1 MDPSQARI
9 SRVSSASPAPEQL
22 STARLETFKIVSTI
36 TEFSSF
42 FVCLYHISNLYQLAE
57 QLSFWLTDRINPE
70 SKDGAEQPGAV
81 QLSMFW
87 YRFGRHRQDKRLGR
101 ILQVVLQVNI
111 SVSRPGAAHRPS
123 EQPSLPAR
131 PTSNGLPVAVAQQP
145 VNKVP
150 AQVAVQVVRPR
161 NLPRLLRLS
170 ILSPP
175 SPSLYQPSSHMQPS
189 SPNHL
194 RALAILLIS
203 TALLLT
209 ACLQVI
215 SCGPLALVRPTFI
228 SKMFMKM
235 CLLGYWDR

>member
-1 MDPSQARI
+1 MIIFQTCTSSRSSLASGSLIGSTLKARMEPSSQVLYSCLCSGTDLVA
-9 SRVSSASPAPEQL
+9 
-22 STARLETFKIVSTI
+22 TDK
-36 TEFSSF
+36 
-42 FVCLYHISNLYQLAE
+42 FV
-57 QLSFWLTDRINPE
+57 
-70 SKDGAEQPGAV
+70 
-81 QLSMFW
+81 
-87 YRFGRHRQDKRLGR
+87 GR

-150 AQVAVQVVRPR
+150 TQVVEYDQVVEYIVVRPR
-161 NLPRLLRLS
+161 NIPRLLRLS
-170 ILSPP
+170 LLSPP
-175 SPSLYQPSSHMQPS
+175 SPSLYQPNSHMQPS

-194 RALAILLIS
+194 RALATLLIS

-215 SCGPLALVRPTFI
+215 S
-228 SKMFMKM
+228 
-235 CLLGYWDR
+235 Y